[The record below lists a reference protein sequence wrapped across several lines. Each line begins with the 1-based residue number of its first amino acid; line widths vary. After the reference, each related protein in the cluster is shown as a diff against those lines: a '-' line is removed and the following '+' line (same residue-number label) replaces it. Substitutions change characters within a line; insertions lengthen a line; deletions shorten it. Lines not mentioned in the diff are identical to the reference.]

1 MRLTIAVLILIALLG
16 AGLAWLAGSGA
27 LAASVRAAAVAQVS
41 QALGREVRVSRMA
54 GDPLRG
60 IVLDGVRIAAP
71 PGERG
76 TFVDVTRI
84 VLRFRPLALLVDL
97 LRGRGP
103 ATSLATIELDRPV
116 LTLSRDA
123 AGQWNVPH
131 LPQRR
136 KGGGGLAAFTGTV
149 EVREGTLLVIDA
161 WKRPVPFGAHFERVT
176 GSVSWSDA
184 PRLRL
189 DVDAVDTSG
198 RTPAL
203 LHVAGTV
210 LPADAVVDLLF
221 TTRGASAAHW
231 GPYLTDLDWLRLTGG
246 TVDGTARLLV
256 SGRGP
261 ATAFDYRATLQL
273 HDGRAVLVP
282 SQVALT
288 GIEGPLVLDN
298 RRVTSNGLT
307 MMVDTSPVWVRG
319 EIAHLAGAH
328 LDLAVRSA
336 SLDLATLKRLFF
348 PSAGLQI
355 SGRSGGEVR
364 VVGPL
369 DALLVDGDVTSGAGR
384 IQGQTFSDLSTHLQL
399 YGGVLVFDDVD
410 ATVDDGRARGYA
422 RLTLPTREFFVLAD
436 LERVDARGLTS
447 LDLLPLPAQ
456 GKATGFIAA
465 AGTPGAVIGQA
476 RLSLASGDVAGMA
489 IDRADIVLGF
499 ERGGVEVDRFEAHR
513 GPAVA
518 HATGTIA
525 QDGSLDLALVATDVN
540 LQAVGRLVGPGRWL
554 AGTADLNGRLTGTV
568 QVPVVS
574 GRLDAREGRL
584 GPFPFDQATGSLTL
598 GTTGLVTPGL
608 VLRDGEGVYEAVG
621 EVRWGAPESVDL
633 AIQAHR
639 IPAQRLLD
647 VAKVPLDAEGTVAGT
662 VRLTGTFTDPQAD
675 GAVTLSDGII
685 NGQPLDRA
693 IAAFRWTR
701 GELHLDDAALE
712 VNASRIS
719 IHGNVDPRGQLALSF
734 AAPDFNLHD
743 VAALRNGAVH
753 VDGIITLEGAL
764 GGSLTAPTVTA
775 VLSSTTVS
783 LNGQPVDRVEGTA
796 YYQRGRLMLAPLT
809 FLHNGGMLQ
818 LAGNTLLGDDPVL
831 DWHASAQQVRLATV
845 LGLLRIRPPFAV
857 DGVVDG
863 EIAVSGRASDP
874 AAVLVVQ
881 LADGVL
887 GDHAIR
893 HAAVNATL
901 AGHAITLRTLSVT
914 PEQGRVIGAGRIDVS
929 GTSDL
934 ELTGQGLSLSLLQT
948 LAGGRRSL
956 EGELEFTLQISGN
969 LADPLVGLSAT
980 VTNGM
985 VGSTPFDQML
995 LQAYYRDGQFSI
1007 EQGLVQQD
1015 RHKVKL
1021 TGTVP
1026 VDPLTLRLDDA
1037 RPVDLHVALVD
1048 ADLSMLSLLTERIEQ
1063 GRGPLAGELHLT
1075 GTLAQPHLQGVLAG
1089 SGGVLRLRG
1098 LEPSLTDLESRLEF
1112 ADSEI
1117 RVAELRARAGDGT
1130 LAISGLLGLQRFR
1143 PNRVALSMEA
1153 VGARLQYAPYID
1165 GVADGVLRLEGP
1177 VGALS
1182 VSGTLALG
1190 RGDLFVLPIHTPGR
1204 LVETGFD
1211 PLLDLEVTAGD
1222 ELWVNLG
1229 QLRLQVHGTVRA
1241 MGSWRHPRLAG
1252 EVQSQRGT
1260 FNAFNT
1266 AFTLTE
1272 GQATFAEFR
1281 GTSPY
1286 VDARAETTIQVAPK
1300 TQTSPPAGIPTESRL
1315 QAVHVFLHIYGT
1327 PDDLAVDV
1335 TSDADPPLTREEILA
1350 DLAGRVGVTRLL
1362 QGGKVEGVLEA
1373 EVSAAV
1379 FGSVGRAVAQAFGLE
1394 EFAIAYDVEQP
1405 LTLRVGK
1412 SVVRNLY
1419 VTVTSEF
1426 GVEPRYVWSLEYRFT
1441 PTTMLSFSV
1450 DNLGTYDVLYRITY
1464 RF

>member
-103 ATSLATIELDRPV
+103 ATSLATIELNRPV

-123 AGQWNVPH
+123 AGQWNIPR

-149 EVREGTLLVIDA
+149 EVREGTLLVLDA
-161 WKRPVPFGAHFERVT
+161 WNRPVPFGAHFERVT
-176 GSVSWSDA
+176 GSVSWSDS

-189 DVDAVDTSG
+189 EVDAVDTSG

-203 LHVAGTV
+203 LHVAATV
-210 LPADAVVDLLF
+210 LPADAVVDLVF

-231 GPYLTDLDWLRLTGG
+231 GPYLAHLDWLRWTGG

-256 SGRGP
+256 SRRG
-261 ATAFDYRATLQL
+261 AAMAFDYRATFQL
-273 HDGRAVLVP
+273 HEGRAVLVP

-288 GIEGPLVLDN
+288 DIEGPLVLDN
-298 RRVTSNGLT
+298 RRVTSDGLT
-307 MMVDTSPVWVRG
+307 MMVESSPVWVRG
-319 EIAHLAGAH
+319 EIAYLADAH
-328 LDLAVRSA
+328 LDLAIRSA

-348 PSAGLQI
+348 PSTGLQI
-355 SGRSGGEVR
+355 SGRTGGEAR

-369 DALLVDGDVTSGAGR
+369 DALLVDGDVTSGAGHV
-384 IQGQTFSDLSTHLQL
+384 QGQTFSDLSTHLQL
-399 YGGVLVFDDVD
+399 YGGVLVFDDLD
-410 ATVDDGRARGYA
+410 ASVDDGRARGYA
-422 RLTLPTREFFVLAD
+422 RLTLPTLEFFVLAD

-447 LDLLPLPAQ
+447 LDLLPLPMK

-465 AGTPGAVIGQA
+465 AGRPGAVIGQA
-476 RLSLASGDVAGMA
+476 RLGLASGDVAGMV
-489 IDRADIVLGF
+489 IDRADVVLGF
-499 ERGGVEVDRFEAHR
+499 ERGIVEVDRFEAHR

-518 HATGTIA
+518 HATGTIGLG
-525 QDGSLDLALVATDVN
+525 GSLDLALVATDVN
-540 LQAVGRLVGPGRWL
+540 LQAVGRLVGPGQWL
-554 AGTADLNGRLTGTV
+554 AGTADLAGRVAGTV
-568 QVPVVS
+568 LVPVVS

-608 VLRDGEGVYEAVG
+608 LLRDGEGVYEAVG

-633 AIQAHR
+633 AIRAHR

-647 VAKVPLDAEGTVAGT
+647 VAKVPLDAEGTVSGT

-675 GAVTLSDGII
+675 GALTLSDGIVA
-685 NGQPLDRA
+685 GQPVDRL
-693 IAAFRWTR
+693 IAAFRWAR
-701 GELHLDDAALE
+701 GALSLDDAALE

-719 IHGNVDPRGQLALSF
+719 IHGSVDPRGQLALSF
-734 AAPDFNLHD
+734 AAPAFDLHD

-753 VDGIITLEGAL
+753 ADGIIILEGTL

-775 VLSSTTVS
+775 ALSSSTVR
-783 LNGQPVDRVEGTA
+783 LNGQPIDRVEGTA
-796 YYQRGRLMLAPLT
+796 HYQRGRLILAPLS
-809 FLHNGGMLQ
+809 FLHEGGTLQ
-818 LAGNTLLGDDPVL
+818 LAGSTLLGEDPVL
-831 DWHASAQQVRLATV
+831 DWHASAQQVRIRTL
-845 LGLLRIRPPFAV
+845 LGLLRIQPRFAL
-857 DGVVDG
+857 DGLVDG

-874 AAVLVVQ
+874 AAVLVAQ
-881 LADGVL
+881 LTDGVA

-914 PEQGRVIGAGRIDVS
+914 PEQGTMIGAGRIDLS

-934 ELTGQGLSLSLLQT
+934 ELNGQGLSLSLLQSV
-948 LAGGRRSL
+948 AGGRRSL

-969 LADPLVGLSAT
+969 LADPLVGLSAA

-985 VGSTPFDQML
+985 VGGTPFDRML

-1026 VDPLTLRLDDA
+1026 VDPLGLRLDEA
-1037 RPVDLHVALVD
+1037 RPVDVHVALVD
-1048 ADLSMLSLLTERIEQ
+1048 ADLSMVSLLTERIEE

-1075 GTLAQPHLQGVLAG
+1075 GTLAQPHLQGALAG

-1098 LEPSLTDLESRLEF
+1098 LEPSLTDLEGRLEF
-1112 ADSEI
+1112 ADGEI
-1117 RVAELRARAGDGT
+1117 RVAELRARAGDGAV
-1130 LAISGLLGLQRFR
+1130 AISGLIGLQRFK
-1143 PNRVALSMEA
+1143 PNRVALAMEA
-1153 VGARLQYAPYID
+1153 VGARLQYAPYFD
-1165 GVADGVLRLEGP
+1165 GVADGILRLEGP
-1177 VGALS
+1177 VDGLS
-1182 VSGTLALG
+1182 VSGSLTLR
-1190 RGDLFVLPIHTPGR
+1190 RGDLFVLPVHTLERTSG
-1204 LVETGFD
+1204 TDFD
-1211 PLLDLEVTAGD
+1211 PVLHLEVTAGD

-1229 QLRLQVHGTVRA
+1229 QLRLQVQGTVRA
-1241 MGSWRHPRLAG
+1241 QGTLLHPRLAG
-1252 EVQSQRGT
+1252 EVQSTRGT
-1260 FNAFNT
+1260 FTAFNS
-1266 AFTLTE
+1266 AFALTE

-1281 GTSPY
+1281 GTTPF
-1286 VDARAETTIQVAPK
+1286 VDARAETDVQLV
-1300 TQTSPPAGIPTESRL
+1300 SPPGSENRFET
-1315 QAVHVFLHIYGT
+1315 VHVFLHITGT
-1327 PDDLAVDV
+1327 PDDLAVEV
-1335 TSDADPPLTREEILA
+1335 TSDPPLTRGEILA
-1350 DLAGRVGVTRLL
+1350 ALAERVGVTRLL
-1362 QGGKVEGVLEA
+1362 RGESVETMLQA
-1373 EVSAAV
+1373 EMSAAV
-1379 FGSVGRAVAQAFGLE
+1379 FGSVSRAMAQAFGLE
-1394 EFAIAYDVEQP
+1394 ELTIAYDVERP

-1412 SVVRNLY
+1412 LIVRNLY
-1419 VTVTSEF
+1419 VTLTSAF
-1426 GVEPRYVWSLEYRFT
+1426 GVDPRSVWSMEYRLT
-1441 PTTMLSFSV
+1441 PSTMFSFSV
-1450 DNLGTYDVLYRITY
+1450 DNLGTYDVLWRITH